1 MSIIINSYDLIY
13 DIPKRIL
20 KLIENM
26 VQMAVPGDDKIS
38 SLVRKMVNTYGTVVV
53 SILMYYTRKSA
64 KDIFESQWDKY
75 WYTVQQ
81 TSVEL
86 LTSTMAQIVK
96 TMKGVDYD
104 MYSCMFVTPE
114 DLSEVSDL
122 LSDKIDEYIDQTH
135 QDIDKY
141 LIEDASSSD
150 EFRKYIER
158 QQLDQI
164 SELHSYGQMIKSSLK
179 KHLTSSFQNT
189 VLSLP
194 APNPCENGNEKD
206 CKKAKNMLSKY
217 FNEIGET
224 TKNILDRMN
233 INPVTTARNVC
244 TSNLKS
250 FGQQSILPLK
260 FAGKKFATNAR
271 IFAAET
277 QLKMKS
283 DAENIR
289 HIYSH
294 FYFFLIVLVFAQ
306 VLNFIFKRGRRTN
319 NRRLENGRLTNNRSL
334 EYNFIHKKS
343 MRNRLNKLNKK
354 QLETLCKKM
363 KKQIKNTKIDT
374 IKSLLEPLY

>member
-1 MSIIINSYDLIY
+1 MSIVIKSYLIY

-26 VQMAVPGDDKIS
+26 VQMAVPRDDKIS
-38 SLVRKMVNTYGTVVV
+38 SLVRKMVKTYGTVVV

-75 WYTVQQ
+75 RYTVQQ

-104 MYSCMFVTPE
+104 MYSCMFATPE

-135 QDIDKY
+135 QDINKY

-150 EFRKYIER
+150 EFRKYIEQ

-164 SELHSYGQMIKSSLK
+164 SELHSYALMIKSSLK
-179 KHLTSSFQNT
+179 KHLLSKSKSKNT

-194 APNPCENGNEKD
+194 APNPCKNGNEKD
-206 CKKAKNMLSKY
+206 CNKAKNMLSKY

-233 INPVTTARNVC
+233 INPITTSRNIC
-244 TSNLKS
+244 TTNLKS

-260 FAGKKFATNAR
+260 FAGEKFKISAR
-271 IFAAET
+271 TFAEET
-277 QLKMKS
+277 QLKIES
-283 DAENIR
+283 NTENIR

-319 NRRLENGRLTNNRSL
+319 NLRLEDDRRSL
-334 EYNFIHKKS
+334 TYNFIHKKS
-343 MRNRLNKLNKK
+343 MKKRLSKLNKK

-363 KKQIKNTKIDT
+363 KKQTKNTKINM
-374 IKSLLEPLY
+374 IQSLLQPLY

>member
-1 MSIIINSYDLIY
+1 MSILIRSHDLIY
-13 DIPKRIL
+13 DIPKKIL
-20 KLIENM
+20 KLIEDM
-26 VQMAVPGDDKIS
+26 VEMNIHGDDKIS
-38 SLVRKMVNTYGTVVV
+38 FLVRKMVKTYGTVVV

-75 WYTVQQ
+75 RYTVQQ

-86 LTSTMAQIVK
+86 FTSTMAQIVK
-96 TMKGVDYD
+96 TMKSVDYD
-104 MYSCMFVTPE
+104 IYSCMFVTPE

-122 LSDKIDEYIDQTH
+122 LSDKIDEYIEQTH

-150 EFRKYIER
+150 EFRKYIEQ

-179 KHLTSSFQNT
+179 KHLLSKSSSQKT

-194 APNPCENGNEKD
+194 APNPCKNGNEKD

-217 FNEIGET
+217 FNKISKT
-224 TKNILDRMN
+224 TTNILDQMN

-244 TSNLKS
+244 TTNLKS

-260 FAGKKFATNAR
+260 FAGEKFKISAR
-271 IFAAET
+271 TFAEET

-283 DAENIR
+283 NTENIR

-294 FYFFLIVLVFAQ
+294 FNFFMIVVVFAQ
-306 VLNFIFKRGRRTN
+306 ILNFIFKRGRRTN
-319 NRRLENGRLTNNRSL
+319 NRRLEDGRRYIT
-334 EYNFIHKKS
+334 YNFIQKKS
-343 MRNRLNKLNKK
+343 MKSRLNKLNKK
-354 QLETLCKKM
+354 QLETICKKM

-374 IKSLLEPLY
+374 IQSLLQPLY